1 MKKKINLIFLFL
13 FLNSC
18 GTATDLGKV
27 LRNEKIKS
35 TDEFLVKKNESLS
48 QPPDYQ
54 NLPTPDSLKNP
65 VNKNNSDELSLK
77 KIMNQKSD
85 TSTKKSNKSLEQ
97 SILNEIRK

>member
-1 MKKKINLIFLFL
+1 MIKSFLILLFIITV
-13 FLNSC
+13 SC
-18 GTATDLGKV
+18 SGLDDAKKV
-27 LRNEKIKS
+27 LTNQKTKT